1 VGFAGDF
8 VACVLVLLLVRMIA
22 MDDER
27 NLSRMFGIS
36 TPTVS
41 IYSALTDRLFT
52 GRDMIVGEAQG
63 DVYGKKLVH

>member
-1 VGFAGDF
+1 
-8 VACVLVLLLVRMIA
+8 
-22 MDDER
+22 
-27 NLSRMFGIS
+27 MFDIS

-63 DVYGKKLVH
+63 DVYEKKLVH

>member
-1 VGFAGDF
+1 MSFAGDF
-8 VACVLVLLLVRMIA
+8 VACVLVLVLVRMVA
-22 MDDER
+22 RGDS
-27 NLSRMFGIS
+27 SRVIDIS

-63 DVYGKKLVH
+63 DVYEKKLVH

>member
-1 VGFAGDF
+1 MSFAGDF
-8 VACVLVLLLVRMIA
+8 VACVLVLVLVRMVA
-22 MDDER
+22 RGDS
-27 NLSRMFGIS
+27 SRVIDIS

-63 DVYGKKLVH
+63 DVCEKKLVH